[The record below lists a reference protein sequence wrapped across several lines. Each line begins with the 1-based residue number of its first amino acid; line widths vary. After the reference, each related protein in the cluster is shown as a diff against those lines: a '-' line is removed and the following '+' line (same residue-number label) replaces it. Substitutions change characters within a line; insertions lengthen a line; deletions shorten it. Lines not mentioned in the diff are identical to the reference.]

1 MAKEKSNPP
10 AGGKKKKTKKTKKK
24 TLIQRDLSSG
34 RIYIQSTFN
43 NTIVTLT
50 DANGGTI
57 AWNSA
62 GKMGL
67 TGTRKSTP
75 YIASQVA
82 KAIAEGAR
90 DLGIKKVAVFVSGI
104 GTGRDSAVRALQGAD
119 LDVVSI
125 ADTTPVPHNGCR
137 AKKPRRV

>member
-1 MAKEKSNPP
+1 MV
-10 AGGKKKKTKKTKKK
+10 KKKTPQASGKTKKK
-24 TLIQRDLSSG
+24 KIKVPKDLSSG
-34 RIYIQSTFN
+34 RIYVQSTFN
-43 NTIVTLT
+43 NTIVTLA
-50 DANGGTI
+50 DANGNVI
-57 AWNSA
+57 SWNSA

-67 TGTRKSTP
+67 SGSRKSTP

-82 KAIAEGAR
+82 KTIAEEAR
-90 DLGIKKVAVFVSGI
+90 DLGIQKLKIYVSGI

-119 LDVVSI
+119 LDVLSI

>member
-1 MAKEKSNPP
+1 MAKVKKEADKKK
-10 AGGKKKKTKKTKKK
+10 AKKVKKKKP
-24 TLIQRDLSSG
+24 IQRDLSSG

-50 DANGGTI
+50 DANGGVI
-57 AWNSA
+57 SWNSA

-67 TGTRKSTP
+67 SGTRKSTP

-82 KAIAEGAR
+82 KAISEEAR
-90 DLGIKKVAVFVSGI
+90 DLGIQRVRIYVSGV
-104 GTGRDSAVRALQGAD
+104 GTGRDSAVRALQGAN
-119 LDVVSI
+119 LDVLSI
-125 ADTTPVPHNGCR
+125 ADTTAVPHNGCR

>member
-1 MAKEKSNPP
+1 MAKEVKKEVEKKI
-10 AGGKKKKTKKTKKK
+10 KKKKKP
-24 TLIQRDLSSG
+24 IPRDLSSG

-50 DANGGTI
+50 DANGDVI
-57 AWNSA
+57 SWNSA

-67 TGTRKSTP
+67 SGTRKSTP

-82 KAIAEGAR
+82 KAISEEAR
-90 DLGIKKVAVFVSGI
+90 DLGIQKIKVYVSGV

-119 LDVVSI
+119 LDVLAI
-125 ADTTPVPHNGCR
+125 ADTTAVPHNGCR

>member
-1 MAKEKSNPP
+1 MAKEKKSP
-10 AGGKKKKTKKTKKK
+10 KISTKTKKK
-24 TLIQRDLSSG
+24 KKVIQRDLSSG

-50 DANGGTI
+50 DANGGVVS
-57 AWNSA
+57 WNSA

-67 TGTRKSTP
+67 SGTRKSTP

-82 KAIAEGAR
+82 KAISEEAR
-90 DLGIKKVAVFVSGI
+90 DLGIQKVKVFVSGV

-119 LDVVSI
+119 LDVLSI
-125 ADTTPVPHNGCR
+125 ADITSVPHNGCR
-137 AKKPRRV
+137 AKRPRRV

>member
-1 MAKEKSNPP
+1 MKQES
-10 AGGKKKKTKKTKKK
+10 KTKKIKVKEGQTKKAVK
-24 TLIQRDLSSG
+24 KVLAQRDLSSG

-50 DANGGTI
+50 DAGGNVI

-62 GKMGL
+62 GRLGL
-67 TGTRKSTP
+67 SGTRKSTP

-82 KAIAEGAR
+82 KAIAEQTR
-90 DLGIKKVAVFVSGI
+90 DFGIRKVSIFVSGI

-119 LDVVSI
+119 LDIASI
-125 ADTTPVPHNGCR
+125 ADTTPVAHNGCR